1 MRPEQVS
8 ASPAV
13 CFGCRAS
20 GRSVCKIM
28 RSAVSADPAVPRMRS
43 FKRDWIFQDQHDAPR
58 LTGIIRRGYIRAE
71 RILHDGRRSI
81 LGLLVPGDLVGNW
94 PGSAR
99 SCTLAAATD
108 VQVCAYDPQLVRRVA
123 ARDAGLRLELLRIAA
138 DQNACQLD
146 MVWRRGAMNSRE
158 RIIGFMVMATQIMP
172 VHAAPEGGI
181 VLDIDISRRDW
192 ADLTNTSV
200 ETICRLLGDLS
211 ETGMVRAI
219 GGGRYHIRDLEALA
233 DLAGIDQR
241 MDRLP
246 IYPEPAPVRAPKVPV
261 CATGGAIHPR
271 NGTASLATPVDRMLP
286 VAPQVSA
293 RRRAPVGAH
302 PGDGPPSGR
311 PVPN

>member
-1 MRPEQVS
+1 
-8 ASPAV
+8 
-13 CFGCRAS
+13 
-20 GRSVCKIM
+20 
-28 RSAVSADPAVPRMRS
+28 MRS

-94 PGSAR
+94 PGSAQ

-123 ARDAGLRLELLRIAA
+123 ARDADLRLELLRIAA

-146 MVWRRGAMNSRE
+146 MVWRRGAMSSRE
-158 RIIGFMVMATQIMP
+158 RIIGFMIMATQIMP
-172 VHAAPEGGI
+172 VRAAPEGGI

-219 GGGRYHIRDLEALA
+219 GGGRYHIRDVAALA
-233 DLAGIDQR
+233 DLAGIDPQL
-241 MDRLP
+241 DRLP
-246 IYPEPAPVRAPKVPV
+246 VYPEPARVRAPKMPV
-261 CATGGAIHPR
+261 CAAPGAIHSR
-271 NGTASLATPVDRMLP
+271 NGALSLAKPTGRISGVVPHI
-286 VAPQVSA
+286 AA
-293 RRRAPVGAH
+293 RSPTGAQ
-302 PGDGPPSGR
+302 PGDGHPRGR